1 MEGAKSGWISLTP
14 IVVMLVVYL
23 GGALLV
29 GDFYRMPI
37 WGAFLVAVLYALFLL
52 KGYSFERRIKVFAEG
67 AASRGILYMIAIF
80 CLAGVFAASAKSMGA
95 VDATVSLSLSAIP
108 SGFLPIGIF
117 LASCFIS
124 MSIGTSVGTIVAL
137 TPVVAE
143 MQAGYSSPW
152 LVAIVVGGAFFGDN
166 LSFISDTTIA
176 ATQTQG
182 CRMSD
187 KFKTNFL
194 LVLPAA
200 VVTICLYLWGNQVAE
215 IPTIVGDVEWIKVLP
230 YVLVIL
236 LAVLGVNVL
245 LVLLVGIV
253 AADVVGLS
261 TGAMSWIDT
270 LRAVGMGLESM
281 YELILVTLLAGGL
294 MSMVKC
300 AGGFD
305 YLINR
310 LTKNVNS
317 RRGTEG
323 AVVALTALTNLC
335 TANNTIAILTAG
347 PIARDLSQRYSI
359 PPRRTAS
366 LMDTTSC
373 FVQGI
378 IPYGAQLLMAS
389 GLAGITPF
397 SIIPHL
403 YYPMLIGL
411 MVVLSICFQKNKLS

>member
-52 KGYSFERRIKVFAEG
+52 KGYSFERRIKVFVEG

-143 MQAGYSSPW
+143 MQVGYSSPW

-200 VVTICLYLWGNQVAE
+200 IVTICLYLWGNQVAE
-215 IPTIVGDVEWIKVLP
+215 IPTVVGDVEWIKVLP

-294 MSMVKC
+294 MSMVKS

-317 RRGTEG
+317 RRGAEG

-335 TANNTIAILTAG
+335 TANNTIAILTTG
-347 PIARDLSQRYSI
+347 PIARDLSQRYSVSA
-359 PPRRTAS
+359 RRTAS

-411 MVVLSICFQKNKLS
+411 MVVLSICFQKK

>member
-1 MEGAKSGWISLTP
+1 MGEAKRDWISLTP

-23 GGALLV
+23 GGALLA

-37 WGAFLVAVLYALFLL
+37 WGAFLVAVLYALFLP

-95 VDATVSLSLSAIP
+95 VDATVSLALSAIP

-124 MSIGTSVGTIVAL
+124 MSIGTSIGTIVAL

-143 MQAGYSSPW
+143 MQVGYSSPW

-200 VVTICLYLWGNQVAE
+200 IVTICLYLWGNQESAM
-215 IPTIVGDVEWIKVLP
+215 PTVVGDVEWIKVLP

-245 LVLLVGIV
+245 LVLGVGIIV
-253 AADVVGLS
+253 ADVVGLS

-294 MSMVKC
+294 MSIVKS

-317 RRGTEG
+317 RRGAES

-347 PIARDLSQRYSI
+347 PIARDLSQRYSVSA
-359 PPRRTAS
+359 RRTAS

-411 MVVLSICFQKNKLS
+411 MVVLSICFQKK